1 MRSVVV
7 YLLYVKIKNHNG
19 VVCMKLIEETV
30 DSQIVFRGKIIT
42 VRLDTAKLENGKTAS
57 REVVEHPGG
66 VCILPMED
74 DGTVYTVRQFR
85 YPFGR
90 VTEELP
96 AGKLD
101 GPEDHRLAALR
112 ELSEEIGAEPE
123 ELVYLGYLMASPGFS
138 SEVLHMYLARGLRH
152 GEQHPDEDEFLE
164 VERTP
169 FSVLVERVMAG
180 ELTDAKTVAAV
191 LKTMEYLSREAGGT
205 K

>member
-1 MRSVVV
+1 
-7 YLLYVKIKNHNG
+7 
-19 VVCMKLIEETV
+19 MKLNEETV
-30 DSQIVFRGKIIT
+30 DSRVVFRGKI
-42 VRLDTAKLENGKTAS
+42 VNLRVDTARLENGALAG

-66 VCILPMED
+66 VCVLPLEG

-90 VTEELP
+90 VIEELP

-112 ELSEEIGAEPE
+112 ELSEEVGAVPE
-123 ELVYLGYLMASPGFS
+123 ELIYLGCLLASPGIS
-138 SEVLHMYLARGLRH
+138 SEVLHMYLARGLRQ
-152 GEQHPDEDEFLE
+152 GTSHPDEDEFLE

-169 FSVLVERVMAG
+169 LSTLVERVMSG
-180 ELTDAKTVAAV
+180 ELTDAKTVATI
-191 LKTMEYLSREAGGT
+191 LKVKEYLSREAGGT

>member
-1 MRSVVV
+1 
-7 YLLYVKIKNHNG
+7 
-19 VVCMKLIEETV
+19 MKLIEETV

-169 FSVLVERVMAG
+169 FSILVERVMAG
-180 ELTDAKTVAAV
+180 ELTDAKTVAV
-191 LKTMEYLSREAGGT
+191 ILKTKEYLSREAGGT

>member
-1 MRSVVV
+1 
-7 YLLYVKIKNHNG
+7 
-19 VVCMKLIEETV
+19 MKLIEETV

-66 VCILPMED
+66 VCILPMEE

-191 LKTMEYLSREAGGT
+191 LKTKEYLSREAGGT

>member
-1 MRSVVV
+1 
-7 YLLYVKIKNHNG
+7 
-19 VVCMKLIEETV
+19 MKLIEETV

-66 VCILPMED
+66 VCILPMEE

-123 ELVYLGYLMASPGFS
+123 ELVYLGYLMTSPGFS

-191 LKTMEYLSREAGGT
+191 LKTKEYLSREAGGT

>member
-1 MRSVVV
+1 
-7 YLLYVKIKNHNG
+7 
-19 VVCMKLIEETV
+19 MKLIEETV

-112 ELSEEIGAEPE
+112 ELSEEIGAEPA

-180 ELTDAKTVAAV
+180 ELTDAKTVAAI
-191 LKTMEYLSREAGGT
+191 LKTKEYLSREAGGT